1 MVLEGKNV
9 VLGVT
14 GSIAA
19 YKACYLI
26 RMLKS
31 RGAGVKAV
39 MTENAG
45 KFIAPLSLST
55 VSGGPVYTSMFR
67 ENPEWDMQ
75 HISLAESCD
84 LLLVAPA
91 SANAIAKLSLGLA
104 DDLLSTL
111 ALAVKCPVVIAPA
124 MNDAMYEN
132 PATAGNLQNLKKRGV
147 IIVEP
152 EEGELASGKTGK
164 GRLAAIEAISDET
177 EKALYEKTLSGR
189 NILVTAGP
197 TREPVDAV
205 RCISNPS
212 SGKMGYEIAKAA
224 WLRGARVT
232 LISGPADI
240 PPPRGAGLIRVET
253 ALQMRAAV
261 FENFT
266 RADAVVMAA
275 AVSDFRPE
283 SPSKEKIAKESASRD
298 LKLERNPD
306 ILKELGEKKEGRVL
320 AGFSMDTAGHD
331 KKALE
336 KLKSKN
342 LDFVVSNDISAAGA
356 GFGCDTN
363 IISII
368 DRDGVKKDYPMMR
381 KSEAAGIIM
390 DRVAGLLRRA
400 RRPV

>member
-1 MVLEGKNV
+1 MVLEGKTV

-19 YKACYLI
+19 YKACALA
-26 RMLKS
+26 RMLRS
-31 RGAGVKAV
+31 RGAVVKAV
-39 MTENAG
+39 MTQNAE
-45 KFIAPLSLST
+45 KFITPLTLST

-67 ENPEWDMQ
+67 DSKEWDMQ
-75 HISLAESCD
+75 HISLAESCG

-111 ALAVKCPVVIAPA
+111 ALAVRCPVLIAPA

-132 PATAGNLQNLKKRGV
+132 PATARNLENLRKRGV
-147 IIVEP
+147 IIVGP

-164 GRLAAIEAISDET
+164 GRLASLDEISDEA
-177 EKALYEKTLSGR
+177 EKVFCEQTLSGR

-205 RCISNPS
+205 RHISNPS

-232 LISGPADI
+232 LISGPANI
-240 PPPRGAGLIRVET
+240 PPPRGAGIIRVET

-261 FENFT
+261 FENYEQ
-266 RADAVVMAA
+266 ADAVVMAA

-283 SPSKEKIAKESASRD
+283 SPSKEKIAKESASMNLR
-298 LKLERNPD
+298 LERNPD
-306 ILKELGEKKEGRVL
+306 ILKELGEKKEGRIL
-320 AGFSMDTAGHD
+320 AGFSMDTAGHGE
-331 KKALE
+331 KALE

-342 LDFVVSNDISAAGA
+342 LDFVVSNDISASGA
-356 GFGCDTN
+356 GFECDTN

-368 DRDGVKKDYPMMR
+368 DREGLKKDYPMMR